1 MSEKPGQS
9 MAADSDGGLLDR
21 LARGDT
27 AALESLYD
35 RHGGY
40 VYAVAVRVLGQ
51 GEEAEEVTQ
60 DVFWQL
66 WKKKLLYDPARGRFS
81 TWLFAVT
88 RNRCIDRL
96 RRQKRRP
103 VTEPLSLEQQP
114 LAASSPEESA
124 YHGER
129 RGLLLEALAA
139 LPPPQRQALELCFFR
154 GLTHQE
160 AASQLGEPL
169 GTLKSRI
176 KLGLAK
182 VRERLR
188 ASESSIG

>member
-1 MSEKPGQS
+1 MSDGPVQS
-9 MAADSDGGLLDR
+9 TSHDSDASLLQR
-21 LARGDT
+21 LASGD
-27 AALESLYD
+27 AKALETLYD

-40 VYAVAVRVLGQ
+40 VYALAVRVLGR
-51 GEEAEEVTQ
+51 GADAEEVTQ

-66 WKKKLLYDPARGRFS
+66 WKNKLHYDPARGRFS

-96 RRQKRRP
+96 RREKRRP
-103 VTEPLSLEQQP
+103 LIEPLAFDRQSPADSTQEQ
-114 LAASSPEESA
+114 AVFHE
-124 YHGER
+124 ER
-129 RGLLLEALAA
+129 RGVLLEALAA
-139 LPPPQRQALELCFFR
+139 LPAPQRQALELCFFS

-160 AASQLGEPL
+160 AASHLGAPL
-169 GTLKSRI
+169 GTIKSRI